1 MNDIYLK
8 VWCIWCSLK
17 YGWFFGCNT
26 DVLFAKTISQLL
38 ILERSFSVILDA
50 RSDAKR
56 QVSIYHLPSGLFVRK
71 ELVIIINITLIL
83 LFVPNAAKNQRDY
96 LQVWNVHP
104 LTLVA
109 VEPHWLKL
117 PRNTKKWFELE
128 RVWVSCLYITEKVGQ
143 GWSDLVWGTRGR
155 GVWVSS
161 VWVSGVFYCKFLSH
175 RATNIQL

>member
-1 MNDIYLK
+1 M
-8 VWCIWCSLK
+8 
-17 YGWFFGCNT
+17 
-26 DVLFAKTISQLL
+26 

-109 VEPHWLKL
+109 VEPH
-117 PRNTKKWFELE
+117 
-128 RVWVSCLYITEKVGQ
+128 
-143 GWSDLVWGTRGR
+143 
-155 GVWVSS
+155 
-161 VWVSGVFYCKFLSH
+161 
-175 RATNIQL
+175 